1 MLGKVKRVVGGRR
14 VERKEWSYRGH
25 SGVLAVKDKVTGW
38 VKSDDVDV
46 SCVCLQWR
54 TVSYTYIIHRGEGG
68 TEAQG
73 THSNHIFKFPVFSL
87 FISCPTANFPC
98 ANLRCL

>member
-1 MLGKVKRVVGGRR
+1 MLGQVRRVVGGRR

-25 SGVLAVKDKVTGW
+25 CGVLAVKDKVTGW

-68 TEAQG
+68 
-73 THSNHIFKFPVFSL
+73 HSGARGGGVPWGGGGV
-87 FISCPTANFPC
+87 PWGGGGA
-98 ANLRCL
+98 LRFN